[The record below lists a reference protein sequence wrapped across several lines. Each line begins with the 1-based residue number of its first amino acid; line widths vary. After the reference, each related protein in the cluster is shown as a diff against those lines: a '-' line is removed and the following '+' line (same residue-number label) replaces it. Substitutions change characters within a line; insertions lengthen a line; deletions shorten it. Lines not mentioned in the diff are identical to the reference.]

1 MEQERRDKMRMQK
14 RIPGAFMDDNEYS
27 EDEYGRQARLER
39 LRQMDEGMGDEDQE
53 MAEVLDYEDVKGQ
66 LSLWV

>member
-1 MEQERRDKMRMQK
+1 MEQERRDKIRMQK

-39 LRQMDEGMGDEDQE
+39 LR
-53 MAEVLDYEDVKGQ
+53 
-66 LSLWV
+66 